1 VAVLYDC
8 CNISTNNSDIGVL
21 PVPPTA
27 RLPTHMIG
35 KLKEED
41 FKIFLSNKILRNLM
55 MAPYKKESGSKR
67 YLKLFNSKAEYLVLT
82 MALS

>member
-1 VAVLYDC
+1 M
-8 CNISTNNSDIGVL
+8 GVL

-27 RLPTHMIG
+27 RLPTQMIG

-41 FKIFLSNKILRNLM
+41 FKIFLSNKTLRNLM
-55 MAPYKKESGSKR
+55 MTPYKKESGSKR
-67 YLKLFNSKAEYLVLT
+67 YLKLFNSKAKYLVVT